1 MELTNKDLEFD
12 AVVSEKQELEK
23 GMQVQNSEAQAKKT
37 Q

>member
-1 MELTNKDLEFD
+1 MELTNKDLKFD

-23 GMQVQNSEAQAKKT
+23 GMQLQNSEAQAKNS